1 MISFYLTNGDSKIK
15 IETSHLNGSKFKAFF
30 HLIQRNLPQTA
41 QSDSPKHKQPKL
53 EAHDFSAQTDSFQI
67 PSTSP
72 DLSPQLNALN
82 QKLVSLQ
89 EQIFQLHQTQHPP
102 SWADIASR
110 TPSPQLKTIMINR
123 YDSTLIFDNVPIQ
136 HDSTEHFVQ
145 LINETLATNAI
156 LPPITSS
163 EVTSIL
169 KLQKPLAWT
178 VSFSTVN
185 LAKAVLASSKH
196 FRSPSR
202 THRIFISP
210 MLSPQQQQKM
220 EDLVSKCKLLRK
232 KISERTYDFRV
243 YQCGLA
249 VKIVSANSNK
259 VSTRQA
265 LKPPHVTLSRAQS
278 TKQASEHSLV
288 KPESILYILVSILVH
303 ILLLVVSPSSRQPI
317 PRSLPMDAPEL
328 SRPDLQK

>member
-1 MISFYLTNGDSKIK
+1 MDSDSNFASEARQTSYPPWNIDFGNGLKATRTELPPTTFNGERMISFYLTNGDCKIK
-15 IETSHLNGSKFKAFF
+15 IETSQFNGSKFKAFF

-41 QSDSPKHKQPKL
+41 QPDSPKRKQPKL

-110 TPSPQLKTIMINR
+110 TPSPQLKTINR

-185 LAKAVLASSKH
+185 LAKSVLASSKH

-220 EDLVSKCKLLRK
+220 EDLVSKFKLLRK
-232 KISERTYDFRV
+232 KISERSYDFRV

-249 VKIVSANSNK
+249 VKIVSANGNK
-259 VSTRQA
+259 VFYPAGSKTA
-265 LKPPHVTLSRAQS
+265 PYDFITEHK
-278 TKQASEHSLV
+278 ASL
-288 KPESILYILVSILVH
+288 
-303 ILLLVVSPSSRQPI
+303 RT
-317 PRSLPMDAPEL
+317 
-328 SRPDLQK
+328 